1 MLDPDPYQLNT
12 YGSETLEGRRSAGDA
27 VPGPETLSL
36 VTPAGWAAG
45 LLGLVGLTGSR
56 SFSQGGHNHCTKTR
70 EVKNRKI
77 NFKK

>member
-1 MLDPDPYQLNT
+1 MKILFLSFGGIGERRA
-12 YGSETLEGRRSAGDA
+12 GSA

-56 SFSQGGHNHCTKTR
+56 SFSQGGHNHCTIKFFLIL
-70 EVKNRKI
+70 KI
-77 NFKK
+77 VPSSI